1 MTQIYNNNSLIDNSY
16 FYIIKF
22 NYFLNMI
29 EKLMS
34 KKKPFFPINI
44 KLNEYLNEYN
54 RNLKIPIFYED
65 LKRFSGSF
73 SVFNKD
79 DKDTLWVRVF
89 YSEHERK
96 DIDLS
101 LKKVYNLLHSDGN
114 ESNIDFLNIDAIDYC
129 TFGNSKPFR
138 IKIRNKLND
147 NFTYFYVKKADASR
161 VYGLELENLL
171 SPYNLNFLINKD
183 TLIEEHVAGIPGDE
197 FFEEHLEK
205 CNNSEKSQIAKEF
218 VKFNERCMIRLLGDM
233 RSYNYVI
240 IPTHDFDQVIYKIRA
255 IDFDQQSYEGNLKV
269 YRPQFFKENK
279 FIMNLIKDKLDSHS
293 LDQYKTE
300 ERSII
305 AKRILSSESRTKKI
319 INCMISD
326 NISSKENIS
335 LLSNQ
340 IFKLTKDDNFN
351 KTKNMGEILRAS
363 FNYVLRN
370 YENHEMLSIN

>member
-1 MTQIYNNNSLIDNSY
+1 MT
-16 FYIIKF
+16 
-22 NYFLNMI
+22 

-34 KKKPFFPINI
+34 KKKPFFPIT
-44 KLNEYLNEYN
+44 KELNEYLSLYN

-73 SVFNKD
+73 VVYNKN

-89 YSEHERK
+89 YSEHERE

-171 SPYNLNFLINKD
+171 SPYNLNFLINQD

-197 FFEEHLEK
+197 FYEEHLVN

-240 IPTHDFDQVIYKIRA
+240 IPTHDFDQVVYKIRA
-255 IDFDQQSYEGNLKV
+255 IDFDQQCFEGNLKV

-279 FIMNLIKDKLDSHS
+279 KVMNLVKDKLDSKS
-293 LDQYKTE
+293 VDQYKIE

-305 AKRILSSESRTKKI
+305 AKRILSSENRTKEILK
-319 INCMISD
+319 CMMSD
-326 NISSKENIS
+326 NISTKENINILSKQVFS
-335 LLSNQ
+335 LTRD
-340 IFKLTKDDNFN
+340 KNFN
-351 KTKNMGEILRAS
+351 NVINMGEILRGS
-363 FNYVLRN
+363 FNYVLKN
-370 YENHEMLSIN
+370 YENHEMLGVN

>member
-1 MTQIYNNNSLIDNSY
+1 MT
-16 FYIIKF
+16 
-22 NYFLNMI
+22 

-34 KKKPFFPINI
+34 KKKPFFPIT
-44 KLNEYLNEYN
+44 KELNEYLSLYN

-65 LKRFSGSF
+65 LKRFSGS
-73 SVFNKD
+73 VVVYNKN

-89 YSEHERK
+89 YSEHERE

-171 SPYNLNFLINKD
+171 SPYNLNFLINQD

-197 FFEEHLEK
+197 FYEEHLIN

-240 IPTHDFDQVIYKIRA
+240 IPTHDFDQVVYKIRA
-255 IDFDQQSYEGNLKV
+255 IDFDQQCFEGNLKV

-279 FIMNLIKDKLDSHS
+279 QVMNLVKDKLDSKS
-293 LDQYKTE
+293 VDQYKIE

-305 AKRILSSESRTKKI
+305 AKRILSSENRTKEILK
-319 INCMISD
+319 CMMSDHIST
-326 NISSKENIS
+326 KENINILSKQVFS
-335 LLSNQ
+335 LTRD
-340 IFKLTKDDNFN
+340 KNFN
-351 KTKNMGEILRAS
+351 NVINMGEILRGS
-363 FNYVLRN
+363 FNYVLKN
-370 YENHEMLSIN
+370 YENHEMLGVN

>member
-1 MTQIYNNNSLIDNSY
+1 MT
-16 FYIIKF
+16 
-22 NYFLNMI
+22 

-34 KKKPFFPINI
+34 KKKPFFPIT
-44 KLNEYLNEYN
+44 KELNEYLSLYN
-54 RNLKIPIFYED
+54 RNLKIPVFYED
-65 LKRFSGSF
+65 LKRFSGS
-73 SVFNKD
+73 VVVYNKN

-89 YSEHERK
+89 YSEHERA

-171 SPYNLNFLINKD
+171 SPYNLNFLINQD

-197 FFEEHLEK
+197 FYEEYLIN

-240 IPTHDFDQVIYKIRA
+240 IPTHDFDQVVYKIRA
-255 IDFDQQSYEGNLKV
+255 IDFDQQCFEGNLKV

-279 FIMNLIKDKLDSHS
+279 QVMNLVKDKLDSKS
-293 LDQYKTE
+293 VDQYKIE

-305 AKRILSSESRTKKI
+305 AKRILSSENRTKEILK
-319 INCMISD
+319 CMMSD
-326 NISSKENIS
+326 NISTKENINILSKQVFS
-335 LLSNQ
+335 LTRDKS
-340 IFKLTKDDNFN
+340 FN
-351 KTKNMGEILRAS
+351 NVINMGEILRGS
-363 FNYVLRN
+363 FNYVLKN
-370 YENHEMLSIN
+370 YENHEMLGVN

>member
-1 MTQIYNNNSLIDNSY
+1 MT
-16 FYIIKF
+16 
-22 NYFLNMI
+22 

-34 KKKPFFPINI
+34 KKKPFFPIS
-44 KLNEYLNEYN
+44 KELNEYLSLYN

-65 LKRFSGSF
+65 LKRFSGS
-73 SVFNKD
+73 VVVYNKN

-89 YSEHERK
+89 YSEHERA

-171 SPYNLNFLINKD
+171 SPYNLNFLINQD

-197 FFEEHLEK
+197 FYEEYLIN

-240 IPTHDFDQVIYKIRA
+240 IPTHDFDQVVYKIRA
-255 IDFDQQSYEGNLKV
+255 IDFDQQCFEGNLKV

-279 FIMNLIKDKLDSHS
+279 QVMNLVKDKLDSKS
-293 LDQYKTE
+293 VDQYKIE

-305 AKRILSSESRTKKI
+305 AKRILSSENRTKEILK
-319 INCMISD
+319 CMMSD
-326 NISSKENIS
+326 NISTKENVNILSKQVFS
-335 LLSNQ
+335 LTRD
-340 IFKLTKDDNFN
+340 KNFN
-351 KTKNMGEILRAS
+351 NVINMGEILRGS
-363 FNYVLRN
+363 FNYVLKN
-370 YENHEMLSIN
+370 YENHEMLGVN

>member
-1 MTQIYNNNSLIDNSY
+1 MT
-16 FYIIKF
+16 
-22 NYFLNMI
+22 

-34 KKKPFFPINI
+34 KKKPFFPIT
-44 KLNEYLNEYN
+44 KELNEYLSLYN

-73 SVFNKD
+73 VVYNKN

-89 YSEHERK
+89 YSEHERA

-171 SPYNLNFLINKD
+171 SPYNLNFLINQD

-197 FFEEHLEK
+197 FYEEYLIN

-240 IPTHDFDQVIYKIRA
+240 IPTHDFDQVVYKIRA
-255 IDFDQQSYEGNLKV
+255 IDFDQQCFEGNLKV

-279 FIMNLIKDKLDSHS
+279 QVMNLVKDKLDSKS
-293 LDQYKTE
+293 VDQYKIE

-305 AKRILSSESRTKKI
+305 AKRILSSENRTKEILK
-319 INCMISD
+319 CMMSD
-326 NISSKENIS
+326 NISTKENVNILSKQVFS
-335 LLSNQ
+335 LTRD
-340 IFKLTKDDNFN
+340 KNFN
-351 KTKNMGEILRAS
+351 NVINMGQILRGS
-363 FNYVLRN
+363 FNYVLKN
-370 YENHEMLSIN
+370 YENHEMLGVN

>member
-1 MTQIYNNNSLIDNSY
+1 MT
-16 FYIIKF
+16 
-22 NYFLNMI
+22 

-34 KKKPFFPINI
+34 KKKPFFPIT
-44 KLNEYLNEYN
+44 KELNEYLSLYN

-65 LKRFSGSF
+65 LKRFSGS
-73 SVFNKD
+73 VVVYNKN

-89 YSEHERK
+89 YSEHERA

-171 SPYNLNFLINKD
+171 SPYNLNFLINQD

-197 FFEEHLEK
+197 FYEEYLIN

-240 IPTHDFDQVIYKIRA
+240 IPTHDFDQVVYKIRA
-255 IDFDQQSYEGNLKV
+255 IDFDQQCFEGNLKV

-279 FIMNLIKDKLDSHS
+279 QVMNLVKDKLDSKS
-293 LDQYKTE
+293 VDQYKIE

-305 AKRILSSESRTKKI
+305 AKRILSSENRTKEILK
-319 INCMISD
+319 CMMSD
-326 NISSKENIS
+326 NISTKENINILSKQVFS
-335 LLSNQ
+335 LTRD
-340 IFKLTKDDNFN
+340 KNFN
-351 KTKNMGEILRAS
+351 NVINMGEILRGS
-363 FNYVLRN
+363 FNYVLKN
-370 YENHEMLSIN
+370 YENHEMLGVN